1 MGTYVSRTVHART
14 TVRAATG
21 TDKHG
26 ERTSGGQ
33 GRIERRE
40 REGRIGKADAETREY
55 RGREGERLCI
65 ARSW

>member
-40 REGRIGKADAETREY
+40 RERRAG
-55 RGREGERLCI
+55 
-65 ARSW
+65 

>member
-1 MGTYVSRTVHART
+1 MDVIRKQEWREARVVRMGTYVSRTVHART

-40 REGRIGKADAETREY
+40 RERRAG
-55 RGREGERLCI
+55 
-65 ARSW
+65 